1 MGRDL
6 PRVLHVSLVPGIHQ
20 GVGILHQLRLEREAA
35 LSLNLSW
42 DTVLFAPQSPIIDAL
57 DVPNP
62 APRDLTAADE
72 TSLTSRARTNL
83 RVKRSFSSW
92 LKAVEEKYD
101 ILLLRYS
108 VHDRRLAKL
117 MSARQGMVGLVHH
130 SCEIPELLGLD
141 GLVGRARGAAETV
154 VGRRTV
160 READVLL
167 AVTSEIAE
175 YELARVSPLPIPTLI
190 YPNGGTNTP
199 NPVIDRRGEVPELL
213 FVASRFSPWQGLDL
227 LLESLGKYDQS
238 IVLHLVG
245 TMSESDARRAESDS
259 RIVVHGVA
267 DQEAIRRIAE
277 PCWAGISS
285 LATERQGLRVACPLK
300 VREYFSMG
308 LPAVGSHLEE
318 LPPDFPFYARTTPD
332 IGSIVEKAREWR
344 SISRTEIA
352 SYATS
357 VVSKKRILQQTYN
370 ELTDLWLDRQR
381 SESHG

>member
-62 APRDLTAADE
+62 APRDLTAADK

-83 RVKRSFSSW
+83 RVKRSFYSW
-92 LKAVEEKYD
+92 LKAVEAKYD

-108 VHDRRLAKL
+108 VHDRRLAKF

-130 SCEIPELLGLD
+130 SCEVPEILGLD
-141 GLVGRARGAAETV
+141 GLVGRARGAAEAV

-175 YELARVSPLPIPTLI
+175 YELARVRPLPIPTLI
-190 YPNGGTNTP
+190 YPNGGSDTP

-213 FVASRFSPWQGLDL
+213 FVASHFSPWQGLDL
-227 LLESLGKYDQS
+227 LLESLAKFDQN
-238 IVLHLVG
+238 ILLHLVG

-259 RIVVHGVA
+259 RIVVHGIA
-267 DQEAIRRIAE
+267 DQKAIRRIAE

-344 SISRTEIA
+344 SISRSDIA

-357 VVSKKRILQQTYN
+357 VVSKKRILQETYN
-370 ELTDLWLDRQR
+370 ELTDLWLDRQG
-381 SESHG
+381 SPSHG

>member
-42 DTVLFAPQSPIIDAL
+42 DTVLFAPQWSIVDSP
-57 DVPNP
+57 DVPNA

-72 TSLTSRARTNL
+72 TSLTSRVRTNL
-83 RVKRSFSSW
+83 LVKRSFYSW
-92 LKAVEEKYD
+92 LKAVEAKYD

-108 VHDRRLAKL
+108 VHDRRLARF
-117 MSARQGMVGLVHH
+117 MSSRQNMVGLVHH
-130 SCEIPELLGLD
+130 SCEVPELLGLD
-141 GLVGRARGAAETV
+141 GLVGKARGAAEAV
-154 VGRRTV
+154 VGRLTLRG
-160 READVLL
+160 ADVLL

-190 YPNGGTNTP
+190 YPNGGSDTP

-213 FVASRFSPWQGLDL
+213 FVASHFSHWQGLDL
-227 LLESLGKYDQS
+227 LLESLDKYDQNV
-238 IVLHLVG
+238 VLHLVG
-245 TMSESDARRAESDS
+245 TISESDARRAKSDS

-267 DQEAIRRIAE
+267 DQEAIRRFAE

-308 LPAVGSHLEE
+308 LPSVGSHLEE

-332 IGSIVEKAREWR
+332 IESIVEKAREWR
-344 SISRTEIA
+344 SISRSDIA
-352 SYATS
+352 SYATT
-357 VVSKKRILQQTYN
+357 VVSKKRILQETYN
-370 ELTDLWLDRQR
+370 ELTDLWLNRQG
-381 SESHG
+381 SLSHG

>member
-72 TSLTSRARTNL
+72 TSLTSRARSNL
-83 RVKRSFSSW
+83 RLKRSFYSW
-92 LKAVEEKYD
+92 LKAVEAKYD

-130 SCEIPELLGLD
+130 SCEVPELLGLD
-141 GLVGRARGAAETV
+141 GLVGRARGASEAI
-154 VGRRTV
+154 VGRRTL

-175 YELARVSPLPIPTLI
+175 YELARASPLQIPTLI
-190 YPNGGTNTP
+190 YPNGGTETP
-199 NPVIDRRGEVPELL
+199 NPVIDRRCDVPELL
-213 FVASRFSPWQGLDL
+213 FVASHFSPWQGLDL
-227 LLESLGKYDQS
+227 LLESLGEYDQN

-245 TMSESDARRAESDS
+245 TMNESDARRAQRDS
-259 RIVVHGVA
+259 RIFVHGVA
-267 DQEAIRRIAE
+267 DQETIRRIAE

-318 LPPDFPFYARTTPD
+318 LPNDFPFYARTTPD

-344 SISRTEIA
+344 SISRSDIA

-357 VVSKKRILQQTYN
+357 VVSKKRILQDTYN
-370 ELTDLWLDRQR
+370 ELTDLWLDRQE
-381 SESHG
+381 SLSHG

>member
-6 PRVLHVSLVPGIHQ
+6 PRVLHVSLVPGINQ
-20 GVGILHQLRLEREAA
+20 GIGILHQLRLEREAA

-83 RVKRSFSSW
+83 RVKRSFYSW
-92 LKAVEEKYD
+92 LKAVEAKYD

-130 SCEIPELLGLD
+130 SCEVPELLGLD
-141 GLVGRARGAAETV
+141 GLVGRARGAAEAV
-154 VGRRTV
+154 VGRRTL

-318 LPPDFPFYARTTPD
+318 LPPDFPFYARTMPD

-344 SISRTEIA
+344 STSRTEVA

-357 VVSKKRILQQTYN
+357 VVSKKRILQETYN
-370 ELTDLWLDRQR
+370 ELTDLWRDRQR
-381 SESHG
+381 SMSHG

>member
-1 MGRDL
+1 MSEDL
-6 PRVLHVSLVPGIHQ
+6 PRILHLSLIARIHQ
-20 GVGILHQLRLEREAA
+20 ASGIFQQLALEREAA
-35 LSLNLSW
+35 RSLGIRWSAE
-42 DTVLFAPQSPIIDAL
+42 VFAPHAPGIDVMDIPNRAPQWLEATSEQSLPSRTRMNVKLRRAL
-57 DVPNP
+57 YRWL
-62 APRDLTAADE
+62 PR
-72 TSLTSRARTNL
+72 
-83 RVKRSFSSW
+83 
-92 LKAVEEKYD
+92 VENDYD
-101 ILLLRYS
+101 IILVRYIM
-108 VHDRRLAKL
+108 HDRRLSRFMRKHSP
-117 MSARQGMVGLVHH
+117 MMGLVHH
-130 SCEIPELLGLD
+130 ACEIPELLGLD
-141 GLVGRARGAAETV
+141 GPIGRARAAAEAV

-213 FVASRFSPWQGLDL
+213 FVASHFSPWQGLDL
-227 LLESLGKYDQS
+227 LLESLGKYDQN

-267 DQEAIRRIAE
+267 DQEAMRRIAE

-308 LPAVGSHLEE
+308 LPAVGSHFEE

-344 SISRTEIA
+344 STSRSDIA

-357 VVSKKRILQQTYN
+357 VVSKKRILQETYN
-370 ELTDLWLDRQR
+370 ELTDLWLDRHG
-381 SESHG
+381 SLSHG

>member
-1 MGRDL
+1 
-6 PRVLHVSLVPGIHQ
+6 
-20 GVGILHQLRLEREAA
+20 
-35 LSLNLSW
+35 
-42 DTVLFAPQSPIIDAL
+42 
-57 DVPNP
+57 
-62 APRDLTAADE
+62 
-72 TSLTSRARTNL
+72 
-83 RVKRSFSSW
+83 
-92 LKAVEEKYD
+92 
-101 ILLLRYS
+101 
-108 VHDRRLAKL
+108 

-130 SCEIPELLGLD
+130 SCEVPELLGLD
-141 GLVGRARGAAETV
+141 GLVGRARGAAEAV

-190 YPNGGTNTP
+190 YPNGGSDTP

-213 FVASRFSPWQGLDL
+213 FVASHFSPWQGLDL
-227 LLESLGKYDQS
+227 LLESLSSCDQN

-245 TMSESDARRAESDS
+245 SMNESDARRAESDS

-285 LATERQGLRVACPLK
+285 LATDRQGLRVACPLK

-318 LPPDFPFYARTTPD
+318 LPLDFPFYARTPAH
-332 IGSIVEKAREWR
+332 IGSIVERAREWR
-344 SISRTEIA
+344 SISRSDVA
-352 SYATS
+352 SFAMS
-357 VVSKKRILQQTYN
+357 VVSKKRILQETYN
-370 ELTDLWLDRQR
+370 ELMDLWLDRR
-381 SESHG
+381 GSLSHG

>member
-20 GVGILHQLRLEREAA
+20 GAGILHQLRLEREAA

-62 APRDLTAADE
+62 APRELTAADG
-72 TSLTSRARTNL
+72 TSLRSRAQTNL
-83 RVKRSFSSW
+83 RVKRSFYSW
-92 LKAVEEKYD
+92 LEAVESKYD

-108 VHDRRLAKL
+108 VHDRRLAKF

-130 SCEIPELLGLD
+130 SCEVPELLGLD
-141 GLVGRARGAAETV
+141 GLVGRARGAAEAV

-190 YPNGGTNTP
+190 YPNGGSDTP

-213 FVASRFSPWQGLDL
+213 FVASHFSPWQGLDL
-227 LLESLGKYDQS
+227 LLESLSSCDQN

-245 TMSESDARRAESDS
+245 SMNESDARRAESDS

-285 LATERQGLRVACPLK
+285 LATDRQGLRVACPLK

-318 LPPDFPFYARTTPD
+318 LPLDFPFYARTPAH
-332 IGSIVEKAREWR
+332 IGSIVERAREWR
-344 SISRTEIA
+344 SISRSDVA
-352 SYATS
+352 SFAMS
-357 VVSKKRILQQTYN
+357 VVSKKRILQETYN
-370 ELTDLWLDRQR
+370 ELMDLWLDRR
-381 SESHG
+381 GSLSHG